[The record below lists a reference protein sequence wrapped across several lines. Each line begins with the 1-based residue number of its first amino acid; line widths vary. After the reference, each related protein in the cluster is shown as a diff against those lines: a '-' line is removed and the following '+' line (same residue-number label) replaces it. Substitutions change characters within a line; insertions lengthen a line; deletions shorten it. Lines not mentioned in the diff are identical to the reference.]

1 MAGPSP
7 LKLTPTLKAVFIR
20 DMPFT
25 PPTPEQIKAA
35 FSHISSVTFLKQ
47 GGFKAVYKIAANG
60 RAEAFKAV
68 HLPRIADPET
78 AEQFRKESIGRVT
91 REVRVL
97 EQCKSPA
104 LVKLG
109 SIAPAEIKWDT
120 EDFVV
125 YSEEFLDGPDLRK
138 LVRPPTHPDEAEL
151 RLLLITLLKAIQ
163 ELWAL
168 PGRVIHRDIKPDNV
182 VRLNDPNRR
191 FVLLDLGIAFAVLE
205 TALTLDPEHRLP
217 PGTIPYLAPEML
229 RPDFR
234 ESLDY
239 RSDIYSAA
247 LTVYEYAAGQHPLQR
262 SPEDFLKTL
271 SRIIREPPKP
281 LRDLR
286 PDLSPFFLQTVD
298 RMLKKLP
305 ALRPSNLSLLIQQLQ
320 N

>member
-1 MAGPSP
+1 
-7 LKLTPTLKAVFIR
+7 
-20 DMPFT
+20 
-25 PPTPEQIKAA
+25 
-35 FSHISSVTFLKQ
+35 
-47 GGFKAVYKIAANG
+47 
-60 RAEAFKAV
+60 
-68 HLPRIADPET
+68 
-78 AEQFRKESIGRVT
+78 
-91 REVRVL
+91 VRVL

-109 SIAPAEIKWDT
+109 SITPAEIKWDNQ
-120 EDFVV
+120 DFVV
-125 YSEEFLDGPDLRK
+125 YSEEFLDGSDLRK

-182 VRLNDPNRR
+182 VRLNNPNRR
-191 FVLLDLGIAFAVLE
+191 FVLLDLGIAFAVME

-262 SPEDFLKTL
+262 SPEDLLKTL
-271 SRIIREPPKP
+271 SRILREPPKP

-286 PDLSPFFLQTVD
+286 PDLSPFFLQTID

-305 ALRPSNLSLLIQQLQ
+305 ALRPSNLSSLIQQLQ
-320 N
+320 NK